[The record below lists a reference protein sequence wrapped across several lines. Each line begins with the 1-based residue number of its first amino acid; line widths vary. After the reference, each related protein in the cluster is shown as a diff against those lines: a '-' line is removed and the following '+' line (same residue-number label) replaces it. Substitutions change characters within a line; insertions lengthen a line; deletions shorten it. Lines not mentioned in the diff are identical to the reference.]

1 MKLDVIRRLIWEDDG
16 VAASEYAIA
25 VALIIVAVVA
35 AVSQFMD
42 FDQVY
47 IQLNSVLRALLN

>member
-1 MKLDVIRRLIWEDDG
+1 M
-16 VAASEYAIA
+16 AASEYAIA
-25 VALIIVAVVA
+25 VALIIVAVAA